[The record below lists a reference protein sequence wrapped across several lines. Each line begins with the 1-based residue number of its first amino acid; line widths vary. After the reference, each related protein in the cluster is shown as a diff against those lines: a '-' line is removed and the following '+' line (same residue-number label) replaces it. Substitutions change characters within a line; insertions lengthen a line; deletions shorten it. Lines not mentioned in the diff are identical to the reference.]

1 MLSAEY
7 TWPCLSLRVWRTTD
21 RRCHTSSVAILQLLA
36 VTTTYPYIIN
46 ISPGLATSNLTRRAM
61 HLDVVRRPRERVVD
75 DRGMP
80 IETPP
85 STAEQKSSCSISNPV
100 SLCRLPVTPPRPRP
114 HSPNIVPCR
123 RTQPACMAVEAKDS
137 YDVMLLPGDG
147 IGPEITAAT
156 VEALEPLESLFKIN
170 FKEVIGRTRSSSEN
184 RVRATVPQKSY
195 RQDSTR

>member
-1 MLSAEY
+1 
-7 TWPCLSLRVWRTTD
+7 
-21 RRCHTSSVAILQLLA
+21 
-36 VTTTYPYIIN
+36 
-46 ISPGLATSNLTRRAM
+46 
-61 HLDVVRRPRERVVD
+61 
-75 DRGMP
+75 
-80 IETPP
+80 
-85 STAEQKSSCSISNPV
+85 
-100 SLCRLPVTPPRPRP
+100 
-114 HSPNIVPCR
+114 
-123 RTQPACMAVEAKDS
+123 MAVEAKDS